1 MKKIVLASIV
11 ALAASTALMAT
22 VNTAAC
28 AACHGKNFEKHA
40 LGKSRIVA
48 NLTHDEIEDALKG
61 YKVGKG
67 GSMKSIMKGQ
77 IGKYSDAEIEAF
89 SKTIGKK

>member
-1 MKKIVLASIV
+1 MKKIILTSIV
-11 ALAASTALMAT
+11 ALAASTALMAAI
-22 VNTAAC
+22 NTNVC
-28 AACHGKNFEKHA
+28 KGCHGQNFEKRA
-40 LGKSRIVA
+40 LGKSRVVA

-89 SKTIGKK
+89 SKTVGK